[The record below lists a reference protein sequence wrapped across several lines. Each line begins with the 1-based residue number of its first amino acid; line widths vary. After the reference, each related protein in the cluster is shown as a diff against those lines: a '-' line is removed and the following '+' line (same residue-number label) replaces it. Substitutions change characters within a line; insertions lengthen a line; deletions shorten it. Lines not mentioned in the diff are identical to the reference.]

1 MKRLMFSLLVLL
13 MASFVGVNAQVINN
27 EVQFKG
33 SATNVY
39 MGGKHVRDMNDL
51 TFTVAPTED
60 GRCCLSGH
68 AAFLA
73 AGITYHDM
81 DFTLKKVVFDVLQP
95 NGAISNASGY
105 AHIYIQLFKKFTVLS
120 KDFNVTSLTGNVT
133 DNNLTFHI
141 EAIIPDYKDGYVISF
156 DFTGNKI

>member
-51 TFTVAPTED
+51 TFSRLLLRRTADVALVDMPP
-60 GRCCLSGH
+60 
-68 AAFLA
+68 FLQQESP
-73 AGITYHDM
+73 IMTWTLH
-81 DFTLKKVVFDVLQP
+81 LKK
-95 NGAISNASGY
+95 
-105 AHIYIQLFKKFTVLS
+105 
-120 KDFNVTSLTGNVT
+120 
-133 DNNLTFHI
+133 
-141 EAIIPDYKDGYVISF
+141 
-156 DFTGNKI
+156 

>member
-13 MASFVGVNAQVINN
+13 MASFVSVNAQVINN

-81 DFTLKKVVFDVLQP
+81 DFTLKKVVFATEWCNQQCVGICTYLYPTVQK
-95 NGAISNASGY
+95 
-105 AHIYIQLFKKFTVLS
+105 IYSV
-120 KDFNVTSLTGNVT
+120 
-133 DNNLTFHI
+133 
-141 EAIIPDYKDGYVISF
+141 E
-156 DFTGNKI
+156 